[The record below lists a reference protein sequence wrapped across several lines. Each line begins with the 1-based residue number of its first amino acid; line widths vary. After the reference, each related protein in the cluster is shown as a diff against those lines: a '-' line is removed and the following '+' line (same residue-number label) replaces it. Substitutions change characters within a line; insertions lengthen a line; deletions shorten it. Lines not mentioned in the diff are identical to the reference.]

1 MQPLEG
7 EGPYR
12 AVGPCWVQSIAA
24 LCSSVQARE
33 RNYLRFLA
41 LDTKDVI
48 GDLPNLEIVKPA
60 ELSAEVVNS
69 LL

>member
-1 MQPLEG
+1 MVRGAGL
-7 EGPYR
+7 
-12 AVGPCWVQSIAA
+12 
-24 LCSSVQARE
+24 L
-33 RNYLRFLA
+33 

-60 ELSAEVVNS
+60 ELLAEVVNS